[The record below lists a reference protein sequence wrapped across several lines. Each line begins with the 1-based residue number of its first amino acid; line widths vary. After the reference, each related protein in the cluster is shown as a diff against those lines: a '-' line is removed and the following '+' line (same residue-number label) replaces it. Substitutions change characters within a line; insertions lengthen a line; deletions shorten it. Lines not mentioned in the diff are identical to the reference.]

1 MASTFMGIELGK
13 KGVIAHQTAL
23 QTIGHN
29 VTNAETD
36 GYSRQRVRLETQ
48 HPLYDPSL
56 SRPERA
62 GHLGQGVQTARI
74 ERIRNVFIDDRILNI
89 NNSLG
94 FWNTKNDFLYQVELV
109 HNEPSDMSL
118 RNLLDQF
125 WGSWEE
131 LANNPAE
138 LSVRKVVRERS
149 ETLIQ
154 GINRTFAQLKDIQN
168 NVEFTIRARVNKL
181 NNISK
186 TIRDLNVEIAKAEN
200 LGDVPNDLYD
210 RRDMLVED
218 LSKMFEIK
226 VIRTD
231 EDEFIVYWKGEHLIQ
246 GGHYEEIKLVPNP
259 QKNGYTDLFWK
270 ESNLKINVKGGELEG
285 LFELRDHILKNQI
298 DYLNNFTAN
307 LADLVNETHRDGF
320 GLDSITDRNF
330 FHYIPATD
338 QLNGDYD
345 SNKDGQLDSTA
356 LFKINGNSS
365 LNLQDKIGITGTLTF
380 ASNRPGGAPIQVN
393 YVPTDTVEDVINKIN
408 RTDAEVVSYL
418 DHRNRLTLKSPL
430 VQDLRYKHFLIRHL
444 EDSGDFLVNYS
455 GILNASGT
463 AGAYD
468 WQSTGAAAQL
478 SVGVK
483 NYSVTPLYDIASWI
497 SLDADIKNDVTKISA
512 AAGTDFQGTG
522 DSNVMSGVGDGSLAL
537 EIASLRYKK
546 AMIGEHSTFD
556 DYYTALISEVGALTE
571 QAKLEFETTEKL
583 SENLLNLRQSISGVN
598 LDEEIANM
606 VMYQHGYNASARIV
620 SVMDRLLDTIINR
633 MGV

>member
-23 QTIGHN
+23 QTTGHN

-74 ERIRNVFIDDRILNI
+74 ERIRNAFIDDRILNI
-89 NNSLG
+89 NDALG

-168 NVEFTIRARVNKL
+168 NVEFTIQARVNKL

-246 GGHYEEIKLVPNP
+246 GEHYEEIKLVPNP

-285 LFELRDHILKNQI
+285 LFELRDNILKNQI

-345 SNKDGQLDSTA
+345 SNNDGQLDSTA
-356 LFKINGNSS
+356 LFKINGNNS

-408 RTDAEVVSYL
+408 RSDAEVVSYL
-418 DHRNRLTLKSPL
+418 DHRNRLALKSPL
-430 VQDLRYKHFLIRHL
+430 VQDQSYKHFLIRHL

-468 WQSTGAAAQL
+468 WQNTGAAAQL

-497 SLDADIKNDVTKISA
+497 SLDADIKNEVIKIA
-512 AAGTDFQGTG
+512 AATGTDFQGTG
-522 DSNVMSGVGDGSLAL
+522 DSNVMSGVGDGSIAL
-537 EIASLRYKK
+537 DIAGLRYKK
-546 AMIGEHSTFD
+546 AMIGEQSTFD

-583 SENLLNLRQSISGVN
+583 SENLKNLRQSISGVN

-606 VMYQHGYNASARIV
+606 VMYQHGYNASARVV